1 MAAKTAEEAAEEK
14 RMLTPKL
21 LKMKAADADVK
32 RKNAPKMLPANVTGK
47 IVTTSNLHQ
56 NDASG
61 IRLKEILG
69 VLKKHHITS
78 GIQPEKLRLILED
91 LGPTYVKLGQIMSM
105 RSDMLPEAYCKEL
118 ERLRTDVKPLSFDVI
133 KEVIEE
139 QLGCPAEEIFTEIS
153 PIPLGSASIA
163 QVHPAVLKNGER
175 VVIKVQQP
183 PHP

>member
-1 MAAKTAEEAAEEK
+1 M
-14 RMLTPKL
+14 
-21 LKMKAADADVK
+21 
-32 RKNAPKMLPANVTGK
+32 
-47 IVTTSNLHQ
+47 TTSNLHQ

-163 QVHPAVLKNGER
+163 RFILPCLKMGNGLSSR
-175 VVIKVQQP
+175 YSAPTSMKSWRRISP
-183 PHP
+183 LCAMRYLF